1 MMRRLFWFLLGAI
14 AGVVGVSWAKR
25 KVVDFSEQVTLASVV
40 SALVRGAQTAV
51 ASLIGYA
58 QGFFAS
64 KESTEFDADSYSGI

>member
-25 KVVDFSEQVTLASVV
+25 KVVDFSEQVTLASVA
-40 SALVRGAQTAV
+40 SGLVRGAQTAV

-58 QGFFAS
+58 QGFFS
-64 KESTEFDADSYSGI
+64 TKESTDFDADTYSGI